1 MAREQGW
8 TVEVEPAVQSAEG
21 LLAALADRDL
31 SGRRVWIP
39 SGDREGTAVRL
50 LPPALAERGAEVEVF
65 EVYAVRARSAGP
77 GLWEPLAKAEPGAI
91 VFHSPSAVDAVVQV
105 SDPAVGRWR
114 TEATWVAIGETT
126 AGRCRE
132 TGEHEV
138 VSSPEPSD
146 PGVVAALA
154 SIGTLGVREREA

>member
-1 MAREQGW
+1 
-8 TVEVEPAVQSAEG
+8 
-21 LLAALADRDL
+21 
-31 SGRRVWIP
+31 
-39 SGDREGTAVRL
+39 
-50 LPPALAERGAEVEVF
+50 
-65 EVYAVRARSAGP
+65 VRARTGGAA
-77 GLWEPLAKAEPGAI
+77 LWDPLARHDPGAI
-91 VFHSPSAVDAVVQV
+91 VFHSPSAVDAVAQV

-154 SIGTLGVREREA
+154 SIGTLGVREGEA